1 MNITPLEIRQ
11 KEFEKVFRGYD
22 KDEVA
27 AFLSSMSQEWERAM
41 DTQKELKIKLEGAE
55 KEVDK
60 LRQVENSLYKTL
72 KTAEDTGA
80 NVVNQANK
88 TAELHLKETQMKADQ
103 LIQDANQKAHHI
115 VESAVKRAQ
124 AIMTEMEEEVQ
135 ELTEGLKTL
144 EQHRE
149 NITEELKNLSAGLQD
164 RVKKVEDRVKHID
177 IEAHL
182 KRARNAVKKLQNA
195 DYEQL
200 DKIESKKLLKEE
212 KVEEKKKEKNSEPAP
227 TLAKQPQDGAPT
239 ETGEDTSF
247 FDEI

>member
-22 KDEVA
+22 KDEVS

-55 KEVDK
+55 KEVEK

-103 LIQDANQKAHHI
+103 LIKDANHKAQQI
-115 VESAVKRAQ
+115 VENAIKRAQ
-124 AIMTEMEEEVQ
+124 SIMAEMEEEIQ
-135 ELTEGLKTL
+135 ELAEGVKSL
-144 EQHRE
+144 EQHKE
-149 NITEELKNLSAGLQD
+149 NITEELKNLSSGLQD
-164 RVKKVEDRVKHID
+164 RVKKVEERVKHID
-177 IEAHL
+177 VDTHL
-182 KRARNAVKKLQNA
+182 KRARNAVKKVQNT
-195 DYEQL
+195 DYDQL
-200 DKIESKKLLKEE
+200 EEIESTQIIDKIKTVEPPTVEKPKETTIVKE
-212 KVEEKKKEKNSEPAP
+212 NKKEVNS
-227 TLAKQPQDGAPT
+227 
-239 ETGEDTSF
+239 GEDTSF